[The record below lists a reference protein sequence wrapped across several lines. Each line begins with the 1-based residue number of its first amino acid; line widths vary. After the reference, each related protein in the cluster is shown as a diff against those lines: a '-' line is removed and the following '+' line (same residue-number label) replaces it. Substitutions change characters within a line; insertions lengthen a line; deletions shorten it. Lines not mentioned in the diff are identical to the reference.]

1 MTTRTQ
7 PVTVKLPVADL
18 RRIPSR
24 NRSAFIREAVR
35 EKLAHAEKDGWKP
48 RTELGR
54 KLWALRQRH
63 VDSGAPL
70 LDAEGIAAE
79 IRERR
84 GGLA

>member
-1 MTTRTQ
+1 MTETLQ
-7 PVTVKLPVADL
+7 PISCKLPVSDL

-24 NRSAFIREAVR
+24 NISRFVREAVH
-35 EKLAHAEKDGWKP
+35 EKLERQAAHDWKP
-48 RTELGR
+48 KTNAG
-54 KLWALRQRH
+54 KKMAALRARY
-63 VDSGAPL
+63 VAGGGEL

>member
-1 MTTRTQ
+1 METH

-18 RRIPSR
+18 RRIPRR

-35 EKLAHAEKDGWKP
+35 EKLAHDEIKDWKP
-48 RTELGR
+48 KTEFGR
-54 KLWALRQRH
+54 KLLALRQRNIG
-63 VDSGAPL
+63 SGATL

-84 GGLA
+84 EGLA

>member
-1 MTTRTQ
+1 MTIKTQ
-7 PVTVKLPVADL
+7 PVTVKLPMSDL

-35 EKLAHAEKDGWKP
+35 EKLAHSEKAEWKP
-48 RTELGR
+48 KTGLGR
-54 KLWALRQRH
+54 KLLALRKRH
-63 VDSGAPL
+63 IDSGANL

>member
-1 MTTRTQ
+1 MTNTTQ

-18 RRIPSR
+18 RRIPTR

-35 EKLAHAEKDGWKP
+35 EKLAHTRKEDWKP
-48 RTELGR
+48 KTGLGR

-63 VDSGAPL
+63 IDRGATL